1 MGKHIIIGAGK
12 IGRGFIAQLLENRGE
27 EFCFIENYEKLAQ
40 GLNQAGRYH
49 IHVLGNEQRDSEI
62 IGRKVYTYQDTKEI
76 KEKVLDA
83 DCIFTSVGGKNLEG
97 LCEVLGCAVRNR
109 LEQGVAKPLNFITCE
124 NWKRPAEILRAGI
137 GKYCGGYEEEYNK
150 KFGFTEAVILRSGI
164 ENKEDWLAVN
174 VQDYWELPVNA
185 GKVVGKLPDM
195 EGIVLMEDFDGFL
208 ERKFYTYNAANG
220 TVAYIGTLMG
230 YQKIAEGAHDSFI
243 LKILRGVYDETS
255 KALCAK
261 YNFPLEKQLEFTE
274 SSLQKMQ
281 NRIIEDTLERN
292 ARDPMRK
299 LGAEDR
305 LLGPALMAY
314 RYGIIPENLAV
325 SIAAAIHY
333 ENEQDES
340 ACELKKLREK
350 EGVEGV
356 LQKAGKLEKRH
367 PLIKLV
373 KEKEEFLIRERIII

>member
-12 IGRGFIAQLLENRGE
+12 IGRGFIAQLLENSGE

-230 YQKIAEGAHDSFI
+230 YQKIAEGAHDPFI

-314 RYGIIPENLAV
+314 RYGIIPENLVV
-325 SIAAAIHY
+325 SIAA
-333 ENEQDES
+333 
-340 ACELKKLREK
+340 
-350 EGVEGV
+350 
-356 LQKAGKLEKRH
+356 
-367 PLIKLV
+367 
-373 KEKEEFLIRERIII
+373 

>member
-1 MGKHIIIGAGK
+1 MGKHIIVGAGK
-12 IGRGFIAQLLENRGE
+12 IGRGFIAQLLENSGE
-27 EFCFIENYEKLAQ
+27 EFCFVESYEKLAQ

-49 IHVLGNEQRDSEI
+49 IHVLGNEKRDSEI
-62 IGRKVYTYQDTKEI
+62 VGKKVYSYRNTEEI

-97 LCEVLGCAVRNR
+97 LCEVLGEPVRNR
-109 LEQGVAKPLNFITCE
+109 LEKNITKPLNFITCE
-124 NWKRPAEILRAGI
+124 NWKRPAEILKTGI
-137 GKYCGGYEEEYNK
+137 GKYCNGYEEEFEK
-150 KFGFTEAVILRSGI
+150 TVGFTEAVILRSGI

-174 VQDYWELPVNA
+174 VQDYWELPVNSL
-185 GKVVGKLPDM
+185 KVKGKLPDV
-195 EGIVLMEDFDGFL
+195 GGLVLMDDFDGFL

-220 TVAYIGTLMG
+220 TVAYIGTLLG
-230 YQKIAEGAHDSFI
+230 YRKVAEGAHDPFV

-255 KALCAK
+255 RALCEK
-261 YNFPLEKQLEFTE
+261 YKFPLEEQLKFAG

-292 ARDPMRK
+292 ARDPLRK
-299 LGAEDR
+299 LGPEDR

-333 ENEQDES
+333 ENEKDES

-350 EGVEGV
+350 EGVEGI
-356 LQKAGKLEKRH
+356 LQKIGKLEKDH
-367 PLIKLV
+367 PLIELV
-373 KEKEEFLIRERIII
+373 KEKEEFLIREGIMA

>member
-1 MGKHIIIGAGK
+1 
-12 IGRGFIAQLLENRGE
+12 
-27 EFCFIENYEKLAQ
+27 
-40 GLNQAGRYH
+40 
-49 IHVLGNEQRDSEI
+49 
-62 IGRKVYTYQDTKEI
+62 
-76 KEKVLDA
+76 
-83 DCIFTSVGGKNLEG
+83 
-97 LCEVLGCAVRNR
+97 
-109 LEQGVAKPLNFITCE
+109 
-124 NWKRPAEILRAGI
+124 
-137 GKYCGGYEEEYNK
+137 
-150 KFGFTEAVILRSGI
+150 
-164 ENKEDWLAVN
+164 
-174 VQDYWELPVNA
+174 
-185 GKVVGKLPDM
+185 
-195 EGIVLMEDFDGFL
+195 MEDFDGFL